1 MLKVLATVVF
11 WLAVLNV
18 PLSLLV
24 GEPGRA
30 FVAAVIALAIHGAR
44 RK

>member
-1 MLKVLATVVF
+1 MLRVLAKVVF

-30 FVAAVIALAIHGAR
+30 IVAAVVALAIYGA
-44 RK
+44 KK